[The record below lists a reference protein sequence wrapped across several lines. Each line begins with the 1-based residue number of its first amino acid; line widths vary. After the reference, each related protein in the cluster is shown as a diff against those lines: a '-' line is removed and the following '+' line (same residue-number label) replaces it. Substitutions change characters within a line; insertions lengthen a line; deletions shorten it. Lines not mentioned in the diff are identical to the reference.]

1 MKQIHTILA
10 LLAFLQVG
18 SAFFIP
24 AANAQNI
31 GTSELGL
38 GLGGVNYK
46 GEISPKY
53 RFGNNGPAAMLFYR
67 RDISNPVTLRAS
79 FLAGATGASDNYFKI
94 PLNQFRQARM
104 SGTLI
109 ELAGGLEYNFLD
121 YYDLRRKQRWTPY
134 FFVNVAGFVSST
146 KTESDVQAVVGST
159 SVASQ
164 VTTAGQGGLTENRNV
179 ISISVPAGVGI
190 KFALSYHWNLGAE
203 IGARKIFT
211 DLYDN
216 LGEEHSRGLAN
227 PHDSDWYFYNG
238 ISLSYTFYKIRCPK
252 VYRSNPTPLE

>member
-1 MKQIHTILA
+1 MKQLHTIFA
-10 LLAFLQVG
+10 LLTFSWVG
-18 SAFFIP
+18 SVFFMP
-24 AANAQNI
+24 AKAQNI

-53 RFGNNGPAAMLFYR
+53 RFGNNGPAAMVFYR

-79 FLAGATGASDNYFKI
+79 LLVGATGASDNYFKI
-94 PLNQFRQARM
+94 PLNQLRQARM
-104 SGTLI
+104 SGSLV

-121 YYDLRRKQRWTPY
+121 YYDLRRQQRWTPY
-134 FFVNVAGFVSST
+134 FFVNLAAFLSST
-146 KTESDVQAVVGST
+146 KTESDAQAVVGGST
-159 SVASQ
+159 IGSQ
-164 VTTAGQGGLTENRNV
+164 ITTGQGGEAEKRNILS
-179 ISISVPAGVGI
+179 ISIPAGVGV
-190 KFALSYHWNLGAE
+190 KFALSYHWNIGAE

-216 LGEEHSRGLAN
+216 LGEEQSRGLAN
-227 PHDSDWYFYNG
+227 PHNSDWYFYNG